1 MDWKILSTVFTSV
14 FIAEL
19 GDKTQLA
26 TMLFASDKDAS
37 KLTVFA
43 GAALALVVTSAIGVA
58 GGLCDVALRERKD
71 FAICRRDRVHR
82 HRHLDAFE
90 SLTKEFLYHEAMC
103 QQYREPDLI
112 ASFFTRVIV
121 MNQPTFMSR
130 ETI

>member
-26 TMLFASDKDAS
+26 TMLFASDKDAEQADCFRRS
-37 KLTVFA
+37 GISVDRDLRHRRRC
-43 GAALALVVTSAIGVA
+43 
-58 GGLCDVALRERKD
+58 GLCDIAIRQRKD
-71 FAICRRDRVHR
+71 FAIYRRNRVHR
-82 HRHLDAFE
+82 YRRLDAFE

-112 ASFFTRVIV
+112 ASFLRG
-121 MNQPTFMSR
+121 
-130 ETI
+130 